1 MKLSNAAKGLLFGA
15 SLLLAGSV
23 FAGQKTN
30 LEVYDNLKVNGTSI
44 PAGKYQVEW
53 DGSGPDVKL
62 NIRQDGS
69 TVATLPA
76 HITQLK
82 NAYPTTGYS
91 TRKESD
97 GTLSLT
103 SVFVGG
109 KKYVL
114 EIGEEVVASP
124 ATSAKPEGNN

>member
-1 MKLSNAAKGLLFGA
+1 MKLSNAAKAFLFSA

-30 LEVYDNLKVNGTSI
+30 LEVFDNLKVNGTSL

-53 DGSGPDVKL
+53 DGTGPDVKVK
-62 NIRQDGS
+62 IRQGS
-69 TVATLPA
+69 SIVASLPA
-76 HITQLK
+76 HITQMK
-82 NAYPTTGYS
+82 TAYPTTGYS
-91 TRKESD
+91 TRKEPD
-97 GTLSLT
+97 GTLALT

-114 EIGEEVVASP
+114 EVGQEVAASP
-124 ATSAKPEGNN
+124 ASSVKPAGSN